1 MEKVGSKMA
10 IKTRWMDAIKQEAA
24 TLGAA
29 MPWERGKRRQEMIA
43 RRRMVRPARPLTP
56 LFA

>member
-1 MEKVGSKMA
+1 MA